1 MRGIRSES
9 RAGSD
14 RNDARDHVGIPARDR
29 RNPHLEDVPIY
40 EIRYQAEDA
49 IRNDMKCYRGRGQW
63 TSYVDYPVRT
73 VTKVVAV
80 RPPYIGQDSKS
91 YAAESPPKELW
102 GKAVEQTLYNV
113 SVTCTG
119 ITPQWW
125 WWMAALPA
133 LFMALVG
140 YVVRWIYRGFRP
152 KP

>member
-1 MRGIRSES
+1 
-9 RAGSD
+9 
-14 RNDARDHVGIPARDR
+14 
-29 RNPHLEDVPIY
+29 
-40 EIRYQAEDA
+40 
-49 IRNDMKCYRGRGQW
+49 MKCYRGRGQW